1 MKFYLPQIIF
11 ILPLAISSA
20 AYCTEHRKNPC
31 DSVEHSQQ
39 ILECSIQNKTKA
51 DNKLNEEYRTL
62 TKRINSQYQA
72 NKTLGTEYI
81 STKKNSQRAWI
92 KLRDTNCALEAFEIE
107 TGSQAHTTTINQC
120 IARMSSERTQYLK
133 GIAQETL

>member
-20 AYCTEHRKNPC
+20 AYCAEHRNDPC
-31 DSVEHSQQ
+31 DSIEHSQQ
-39 ILECSIQNKTKA
+39 ILECSTQNKIEA

-62 TKRINSQYQA
+62 IKKINLQYHA
-72 NKTLGTEYI
+72 NKKLGTEYI
-81 STKKNSQRAWI
+81 ATIKDSQRAWI
-92 KLRDTNCALEAFEIE
+92 KLRDTNCVLEAFEIE
-107 TGSQAHTTTINQC
+107 TGSQAHTATINQC

-133 GIAQETL
+133 GIVPETL